1 MKEITPFEH
10 LQKELKSLQGKVFIG
25 WVHQTVYG
33 PLRNLNF
40 ILEGLSAE
48 EIENFLVDGFRPTHL
63 KIWEHTMLQ
72 TVPMVL
78 PWEMVYTAEIKPKVF
93 KSIKEA
99 ETHISQTLEKNLKR
113 IEKDKDP
120 LFFYRIGI
128 H

>member
-1 MKEITPFEH
+1 MKELAPFEH
-10 LQKELKSLQGKVFIG
+10 LEKELKSLHGKVFIG
-25 WVHQTVYG
+25 WVHQPVYG

-48 EIENFLVDGFRPTHL
+48 EIENFLLNGFQPTHL

-72 TVPMVL
+72 TYPMVL
-78 PWEMVYTAEIKPKVF
+78 PWEMVYTSETKPKVC

-99 ETHISQTLEKNLKR
+99 ESHILQTLEKNKAR

-120 LFFYRIGI
+120 AFFYRLGI
-128 H
+128 Y